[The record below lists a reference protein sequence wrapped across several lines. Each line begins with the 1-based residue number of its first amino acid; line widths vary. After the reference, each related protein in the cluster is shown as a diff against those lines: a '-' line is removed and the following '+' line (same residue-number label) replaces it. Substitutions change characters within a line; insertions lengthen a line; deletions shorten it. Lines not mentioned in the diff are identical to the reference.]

1 MVVIIIKL
9 VPNMTSVSRIS
20 YIVCLMSEG
29 QMSIT
34 SHPKSKCFIVVH
46 TEKGSKRTVIR
57 HLRTEATD
65 KVCFKTVNNNHHFT
79 NI

>member
-9 VPNMTSVSRIS
+9 LPNMISMSRTS
-20 YIVCLMSEG
+20 YMECLMSEG

-46 TEKGSKRTVIR
+46 TEKDSKRSYQTPQNR
-57 HLRTEATD
+57 GY
-65 KVCFKTVNNNHHFT
+65 
-79 NI
+79 